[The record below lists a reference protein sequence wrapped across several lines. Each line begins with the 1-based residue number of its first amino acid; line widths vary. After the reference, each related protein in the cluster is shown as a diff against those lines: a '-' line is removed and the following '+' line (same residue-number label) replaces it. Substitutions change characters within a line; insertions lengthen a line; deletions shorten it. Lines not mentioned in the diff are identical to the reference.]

1 MSDLNNDK
9 KNLKAA
15 NKADNKA
22 ANKAVDLKT
31 LGQLFISFLKIGAFT
46 IGGGLA
52 MLPLIQKEFV
62 DRRKWIDDE
71 EMIDIIAIGQSIP
84 GAIAVNTSLFVGEK
98 IAGTKG
104 AVVSVLGTVLPSFVA
119 ITLIVIVISD
129 IRDNVYVS
137 KFFSGIKA
145 ASAALILVSAVKV
158 GKSVLKG
165 KGKIGYIIAAISFV
179 AIVFFDINSAWAI
192 LFGAIC
198 GLTGYLI
205 DRINERR
212 KAG

>member
-1 MSDLNNDK
+1 MRDINKDNNSME
-9 KNLKAA
+9 
-15 NKADNKA
+15 
-22 ANKAVDLKT
+22 VDLKT
-31 LGQLFISFLKIGAFT
+31 LGQLFISFFKIGAVT

-52 MLPLIQKEFV
+52 MLPFIHKEFV
-62 DRRKWIDDE
+62 DKRSWLDDD
-71 EMIDIIAIGQSIP
+71 EMIDIIAIGQTVP
-84 GAIAVNTSLFVGEK
+84 GAVAVNTSLFVGRK

-119 ITLIVIVISD
+119 ITLIVILISD
-129 IRDNVYVS
+129 VRDNVYVS

-145 ASAALILVSAVKV
+145 ASAALIFISAVKV
-158 GKSVLKG
+158 SRTALKSR
-165 KGKIGYIIAAISFV
+165 GKIAYIIAAVAFI
-179 AIVFFDINSAWAI
+179 AIVFFDINSAWAV